1 MILNRYI
8 VKMFFDEEYNNIY
21 YSILNTGTVLEFF
34 FESACCSMTRQRRC
48 ATVRS
53 FFFPSLPVDK
63 GTVWSVNCGSG
74 SGYEPNEC
82 CLYNI
87 AGITML
93 KYAIVNE
100 STRNC
105 PTTRRQNGPPTLSV
119 RPRYAAFLRRRQRRP
134 CLMQSCMPEWCLA
147 RLPLSLYCTVY
158 CPAEN

>member
-63 GTVWSVNCGSG
+63 GTV
-74 SGYEPNEC
+74 
-82 CLYNI
+82 
-87 AGITML
+87 
-93 KYAIVNE
+93 
-100 STRNC
+100 
-105 PTTRRQNGPPTLSV
+105 
-119 RPRYAAFLRRRQRRP
+119 
-134 CLMQSCMPEWCLA
+134 
-147 RLPLSLYCTVY
+147 
-158 CPAEN
+158 